1 MGPLL
6 KGRIIQYLGCA
17 LPVVAVI
24 GFSYPAG
31 LALAIG
37 QSLAY
42 VGAFFATFLLLKGQE
57 AA

>member
-17 LPVVAVI
+17 LPVAAVM
-24 GFSYPAG
+24 GFSYPGG

-42 VGAFFATFLLLKGQE
+42 VGAFFTTFLLLKGQE